1 MLKQFMWYCVD
12 ADGEKNSKV
21 TKSAVCHCGIRG
33 AWTLDRQSCINVKQI
48 FTIKIYQFNME
59 YNTAPN

>member
-21 TKSAVCHCGIRG
+21 TKSAVYHCGKRY
-33 AWTLDRQSCINVKQI
+33 LDTGQTVMHKCK
-48 FTIKIYQFNME
+48 TDIYHQNI
-59 YNTAPN
+59 PVQHGI